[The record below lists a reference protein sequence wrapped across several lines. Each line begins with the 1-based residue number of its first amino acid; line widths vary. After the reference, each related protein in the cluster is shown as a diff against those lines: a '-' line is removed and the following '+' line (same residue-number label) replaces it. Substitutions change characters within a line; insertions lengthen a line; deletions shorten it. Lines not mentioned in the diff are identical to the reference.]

1 MLTSVLSSEKAKKFF
16 QNDFVKNDDDG
27 SLVQNPISI
36 KLRKCILDCLTFFLR
51 LLSKVS
57 WMRQGDGTIDL
68 LTVGDTTYTGDERIN
83 VSYK

>member
-1 MLTSVLSSEKAKKFF
+1 MMTSSSLL
-16 QNDFVKNDDDG
+16 KNG
-27 SLVQNPISI
+27 LLQNPISI
-36 KLRKCILDCLTFFLR
+36 KAPQLSLWDAFQMCNLFSFL
-51 LLSKVS
+51 KVS